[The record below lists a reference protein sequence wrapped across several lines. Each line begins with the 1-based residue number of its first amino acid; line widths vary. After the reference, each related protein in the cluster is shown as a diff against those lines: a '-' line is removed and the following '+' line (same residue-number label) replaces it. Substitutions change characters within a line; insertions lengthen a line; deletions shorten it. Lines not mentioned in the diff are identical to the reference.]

1 MNSDAPSPEELLS
14 EAFDADRV
22 AESNRQTVGSERAEV
37 LLQEWQQVGDFLRG
51 LPPRKVQAPRF
62 EAAELQPAEQAI
74 ERASASQATA
84 PVNLMKPVNAQ
95 PATQLS
101 RQRLAVLTTCLAIAF
116 LAFGIR
122 TSLVDPT
129 NDQFASGGLLSNMA
143 DWQVVVVTVDDDAV
157 EPAAQLMRRTVADLG
172 LEVQPLMDRPS
183 AAAQHDVLLAN
194 ADDSEAV
201 LQSLR
206 AIGTESM
213 ATELNPR
220 TVAGMDRKELLK
232 RLEES
237 MRTPTRSDEFF
248 GDMLVAVAAGD
259 SIIVQRRSTVP
270 SPAATNNQESIG
282 IADAAGGVQSVTV
295 KTQQGAESISDYL
308 TRREARPVIFVIRR
322 SGATQAEPQGATPSP
337 HQPDVSGATPV
348 PFRPV

>member
-1 MNSDAPSPEELLS
+1 MNSEVPSPEELLS
-14 EAFDADRV
+14 AAFDANRV
-22 AESNRQTVGSERAEV
+22 SESNREAVGPEHAEV
-37 LLQEWQQVGDFLRG
+37 LLHEWQQVGDLLRG
-51 LPPRKVQAPRF
+51 LPVREVPCPRF
-62 EAAELQPAEQAI
+62 EEPELQSAEQAS
-74 ERASASQATA
+74 RLHATA
-84 PVNLMKPVNAQ
+84 AVDLIHPSNTQ
-95 PATQLS
+95 PAAQLS

-122 TSLVDPT
+122 ASLVDPT
-129 NDQFASGGLLSNMA
+129 NDQFASGGLLSNMS
-143 DWQVVVVTVDDDAV
+143 DWQVVVVTIDDDAV
-157 EPAAQLMRRTVADLG
+157 EPASQLMRRTVADLG

-183 AAAQHDVLLAN
+183 ARAQHDVLLTN

-213 ATELNPR
+213 ATELNPQ

-259 SIIVQRRSTVP
+259 SVIVQRRSAVP
-270 SPAATNNQESIG
+270 SPAATNHQESIG
-282 IADAAGGVQSVTV
+282 IADAAAGDVQSVTV
-295 KTQQGAESISDYL
+295 QTQQGAESISDYL
-308 TRREARPVIFVIRR
+308 SRRQARPVVFVIRR
-322 SGATQAEPQGATPSP
+322 SGATAVEPQGAAPGP
-337 HQPDVSGATPV
+337 HRPDVSAATHDS
-348 PFRPV
+348 FRPV